1 MATQDKDFKVK
12 HGLQVAGNADIAGDV
27 HITGKLVVP
36 ELPAQANEAASKK
49 YVDDVLLVTG
59 PAGPTGAQGP
69 QGQVGPDGQIGATG
83 PTGFTGPTGPQGL
96 VGDDGPAGAMGPTG
110 ATGPIGEQGL
120 FWRSTWSSSTAYTT
134 YDAVY
139 YDGSSYVAIQD
150 NTNSNPASTP
160 ESWTLLA
167 LEGATGPTGLSGT
180 DGVDG
185 VDGATG
191 PTGPDG
197 NYFVSGTPSSSPVE
211 GDAWFDAESGRMY
224 VYYDGFWVEQSSNFA
239 GPTGPK
245 GDPGDSVNA
254 SIHPF
259 VI

>member
-1 MATQDKDFKVK
+1 LATQDKDFKVK

-27 HITGKLVVP
+27 HVSGKLVVP

-49 YVDDVLLVTG
+49 YVDEVLLVTG

-96 VGDDGPAGAMGPTG
+96 VGDQGPAGAMGPTG

-139 YDGSSYVAIQD
+139 YNGSSYVATQD
-150 NTNSNPASTP
+150 NTNANPAATP
-160 ESWTLLA
+160 ESWTFLA
-167 LEGATGPTGLSGT
+167 LQGETGPSGSAGL
-180 DGVDG
+180 DGANG
-185 VDGATG
+185 IDGATG

-197 NYFVSGTPSSSPVE
+197 NYFVSGTPTETPIE

-245 GDPGDSVNA
+245 GDSGDSVNA

>member
-12 HGLQVAGNADIAGDV
+12 HGLKVAGNADIAGDV
-27 HITGKLVVP
+27 HVSGKLVVP
-36 ELPAQANEAASKK
+36 ELPSQANEAASKK
-49 YVDDVLLVTG
+49 YVDDVILVTG

-69 QGQVGPDGQIGATG
+69 TGPVGPDGAI
-83 PTGFTGPTGPQGL
+83 GPTGPQGVTGPQGLQGL
-96 VGDDGPAGAMGPTG
+96 VGNAGPAGAQGPTG
-110 ATGPIGEQGL
+110 ATGNVGPQGL
-120 FWRSTWSSSTAYTT
+120 FWEGVWNSSTAYTT

-139 YDGSSYVAIQD
+139 YEGSSYIATQD
-150 NTNSNPASTP
+150 NTNLNPAANP
-160 ESWTLLA
+160 GAWNLVA
-167 LEGATGPTGLSGT
+167 LEGAVGATGAAGA
-180 DGVDG
+180 DGIDG
-185 VDGATG
+185 IDGATG

-197 NYFVSGTPSSSPVE
+197 NYFVSGTPSLNPVE

-224 VYYDGFWVEQSSNFA
+224 VYYDNFWIEQSSNFA

>member
-12 HGLQVAGNADIAGDV
+12 NGLQVAGDAGIAGDV
-27 HITGKLVVP
+27 TISGKLVIP
-36 ELPAQANEAASKK
+36 ETPVENNEAASKK
-49 YVDDVLLVTG
+49 YVDDIILVTG
-59 PAGPTGAQGP
+59 PQGPTGIAGP
-69 QGQVGPDGQIGATG
+69 IGPTGDIGPTGATG
-83 PTGFTGPTGPQGL
+83 PTGFTGPTGAQGV
-96 VGDDGPAGAMGPTG
+96 VGDQGPAGAMGPTG

-120 FWRSTWSSSTAYTT
+120 FWRNAWSSSTAYTT

-139 YDGSSYVAIQD
+139 YEGSSYVATQD
-150 NTNSNPASTP
+150 NTNANPVATP
-160 ESWTLLA
+160 GSWTLLA
-167 LEGATGPTGLSGT
+167 LEGATGPTGSTGS
-180 DGVDG
+180 DGADG

-197 NYFVSGTPSSSPVE
+197 NYFVSGTPAASPEE

-224 VYYDGFWVEQSSNFA
+224 VYYDDFWVEQSSNFA

-245 GDPGDSVNA
+245 GDPGESVNA